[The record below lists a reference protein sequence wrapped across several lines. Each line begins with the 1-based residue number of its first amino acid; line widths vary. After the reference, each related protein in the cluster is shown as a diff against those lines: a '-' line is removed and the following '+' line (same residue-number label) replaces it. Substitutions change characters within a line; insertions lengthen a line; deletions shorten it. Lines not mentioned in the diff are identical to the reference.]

1 MDKILR
7 PFASPVGLYAAW
19 LGPANITAFPI
30 DPACAGDEIAVMRLS
45 RRALA
50 SGLVATAGLI
60 RPAAAQM
67 AYGAAAPPPAGSVK
81 PRWQRLA
88 ATTPRY
94 DGRPIICVVIDDMGV
109 VHPGTNRVMALPAPL
124 TLSWFP
130 FAHNLPQQVAEAT
143 LRGHEAT
150 LHMPMQS
157 SGNSTAWTGPDPLR
171 VDISAE
177 ENLRRLQT
185 ALDAVP
191 DTVGLNNHM
200 GSVATLDGPLMAMV
214 AAEAKKRE
222 MLVLDSVTI
231 PHSMVYRE
239 AVNAGVPAAAR
250 DVFIDPVASAQVI
263 RQQLAQIESVATRY
277 GHVIAIGHPWPL
289 TIEAL
294 ESWVP
299 SLHDR
304 GFALWPLSATVAWR
318 NDIEI
323 SA

>member
-1 MDKILR
+1 MIPRRQSIKLVSGATDSHGWTIDR
-7 PFASPVGLYAAW
+7 A
-19 LGPANITAFPI
+19 GP
-30 DPACAGDEIAVMRLS
+30 GDENHAMRFP
-45 RRALA
+45 RRALV
-50 SGLVATAGLI
+50 SGLIASAGLA

-67 AYGAAAPPPAGSVK
+67 AFGAAVPPPSSATK
-81 PRWQRLA
+81 PRWQRYA
-88 ATTPRY
+88 AATPRY
-94 DGRPIICVVIDDMGV
+94 DGRPVITLVIDDMGV
-109 VHPGTNRVMALPAPL
+109 VHPGTNRVMALPGPL

-130 FAHNLPQQVAEAT
+130 FAHNLQQQVAEAT
-143 LRGHEAT
+143 SRGHEAT

-157 SGNSTAWTGPDPLR
+157 SGRSTAWTGPDPLR
-171 VDISAE
+171 VDIPLD
-177 ENLRRLQT
+177 ENLRRLQA

-191 DTVGLNNHM
+191 DTVGLNNHL

-250 DVFIDPVASAQVI
+250 DVFIDPVASAAVI
-263 RQQLAQIESVATRY
+263 HQQLAQIESVATRY

-299 SLHDR
+299 SLRDR
-304 GFALWPLSATVAWR
+304 GFVLWPLSATVAWR